1 MKEET
6 ARSILIVDD
15 EVDACNNLRDI
26 LVDLGYRVGIARN
39 GLEAIR
45 ELRVSNYDIALLDL
59 KMPGMDGVSV
69 YREIKRIRPETAA
82 IVVSAFSGSELAEE
96 ALAEGA
102 AGVVAK
108 PVDVPALLT
117 AIATS
122 LAQPLVLV
130 VDDDADFCQNLWQI
144 LNGKGYRV
152 ALAHSADEA
161 HHQLV
166 AKSFDVVLIDLR
178 LRGSETGEDVLR
190 IVGETNPQ
198 ARRVLV
204 TGFREGSL
212 EAIRNL
218 VDRGIDAVC
227 YKPIDVDNLMNMLS
241 GRKSNP
247 AERVTEA

>member
-1 MKEET
+1 MT
-6 ARSILIVDD
+6 ADTIRSILIVDD
-15 EVDACNNLRDI
+15 EVDACENLRDI

-39 GLEAIR
+39 GLEAIQ
-45 ELRVSNYDIALLDL
+45 ELGRSDYDIALLDL
-59 KMPGMDGVSV
+59 KMPGMNGVSV

-82 IVVSAFSGSELAEE
+82 IVVSAFSGSELAET
-96 ALAEGA
+96 ALEEGA
-102 AGVVAK
+102 AGVISK

-130 VDDDADFCQNLWQI
+130 VDDDTDFCQNLWQI

-161 HHQLV
+161 HHQLA
-166 AKSFDVVLIDLR
+166 AKSFDVVLVDLR
-178 LRGSETGEDVLR
+178 LRGAETGEDVLQ
-190 IVGETNPQ
+190 IVAETNPQ

-227 YKPIDVDNLMNMLS
+227 YKPIDVDNLMDMLS
-241 GRKSNP
+241 GRQSNP
-247 AERVTEA
+247 TQRVTDA

>member
-1 MKEET
+1 MKDDT

-15 EVDACNNLRDI
+15 EVDACDNLRDI

-45 ELRVSNYDIALLDL
+45 ELRRSDYDIALLDL

-69 YREIKRIRPETAA
+69 YREIKRICPETAA
-82 IVVSAFSGSELAEE
+82 IVVSAFAGSELAEA

-102 AGVVAK
+102 ARVVAK

-144 LNGKGYRV
+144 LNGKGYRI
-152 ALAHSADEA
+152 ALAHDADEA
-161 HHQLV
+161 HHQL
-166 AKSFDVVLIDLR
+166 AARSFDVVLIDWR
-178 LRGSETGEDVLR
+178 LHGSETGEDVLR
-190 IVGETNPQ
+190 IVAETNPR

-212 EAIRNL
+212 PAIRSL

-227 YKPIDVDNLMNMLS
+227 YKPIDVDNLMDMLS
-241 GRKSNP
+241 GRTSSP
-247 AERVTEA
+247 AQRVTDA